1 MPVSITK
8 YLGNLLLKR
17 EGASLMVQ
25 ARSAR
30 GSEGRADRMGRGEL
44 KAGFGY
50 IGRSCLL
57 PFARDTEFQL
67 PG

>member
-25 ARSAR
+25 ARSAS
-30 GSEGRADRMGRGEL
+30 GSEGRADPMDRGKL
-44 KAGFGY
+44 KASFGY
-50 IGRSCLL
+50 IGRPCLQ
-57 PFARDTEFQL
+57 FKKKKKKKER
-67 PG
+67 